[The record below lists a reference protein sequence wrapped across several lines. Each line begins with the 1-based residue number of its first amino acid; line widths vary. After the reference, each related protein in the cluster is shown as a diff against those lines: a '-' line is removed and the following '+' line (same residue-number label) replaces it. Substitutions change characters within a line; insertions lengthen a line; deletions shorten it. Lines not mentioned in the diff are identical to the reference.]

1 MKTFEWWDSM
11 LFKIKKFRNE
21 RHLTL
26 KQLSKRS
33 GYSYGYLDKL
43 ENNTKNFTFDALE
56 EIGHALEICPI
67 QLIAGCYEQYCTKD
81 CYYYYERY
89 CYDDLPEQA
98 RNEIKDFISHIKLK
112 YK

>member
-1 MKTFEWWDSM
+1 M
-11 LFKIKKFRNE
+11 LFKIRKYRNKKN
-21 RHLTL
+21 LTL

-43 ENNTKNFTFDALE
+43 ENNTKNITFDAFE

-67 QLIAGCYEQYCTKD
+67 QLIAGCYSHYCNKN
-81 CYYYYERY
+81 CYYYNERY
-89 CYDDLPEQA
+89 DFDDLPLQA
-98 RNEIKDFISHIKLK
+98 RNEIKSFINYVILK